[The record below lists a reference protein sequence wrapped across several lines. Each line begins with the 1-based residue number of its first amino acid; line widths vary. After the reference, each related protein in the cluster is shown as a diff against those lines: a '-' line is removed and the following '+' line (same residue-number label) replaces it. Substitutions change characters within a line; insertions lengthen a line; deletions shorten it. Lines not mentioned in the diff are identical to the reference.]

1 MEASPRRGPATV
13 EYTEGRRRETS
24 YESCHLP
31 HTLDM
36 TPPLDRRQ
44 LLLAGT
50 LAATVPM
57 SSPASPLAESE
68 GREIE
73 LWPGGV
79 PGVENVSARESV
91 EELARDGAV
100 RDRVV
105 WHVTRPLITVFE
117 PRATP
122 RGITFLIVP
131 GGGYRRVVIDREGFD
146 TAAWLTAQGFGAAVL
161 RYRLPG
167 DRWPAGPD
175 APVHDGQRALRWLRA
190 NAGAM
195 GARLGIIGFSAGG
208 HLAARVISEPRLV
221 HPRRDALDD
230 LAALPDLAV
239 LMYPVI
245 LTTGAAAHGGSV
257 QQLILS
263 GVAPTD
269 GALARYEPTSQVSAA
284 TPPTMLIHAADDQT
298 VPLENSLRM
307 HATLRAAGVASELH
321 VFESGGHGF
330 GLRGIAGKSVASW
343 PMLVQNWAQ
352 ARAPG

>member
-1 MEASPRRGPATV
+1 
-13 EYTEGRRRETS
+13 
-24 YESCHLP
+24 
-31 HTLDM
+31 M

-44 LLLAGT
+44 LLLAAGT
-50 LAATVPM
+50 FAAAVPL
-57 SSPASPLAESE
+57 SAPASPLAESD

-79 PGVENVSARESV
+79 PGAEKVSARESV
-91 EELARDGAV
+91 EELARDGAA

-122 RGITFLIVP
+122 RGITFLVVP

-167 DRWPAGPD
+167 DRWAAGPD
-175 APVHDGQRALRWLRA
+175 APVHDGLRALRWLRS
-190 NAGAM
+190 NAGAT
-195 GARLGIIGFSAGG
+195 GTRLGIIGFSAGG
-208 HLAARVISEPRLV
+208 HLSGRLITEPELAYPK
-221 HPRRDALDD
+221 HDALDD
-230 LAALPDLAV
+230 FSGRPDMAV

-245 LTTGAAAHGGSV
+245 LTTGAAAHAGSA

-269 GALARYEPTSQVSAA
+269 VALARFEPTAHVSAA
-284 TPPTMLIHAADDQT
+284 TPPTILVHAADDQT

-307 HATLRAAGVASELH
+307 HVALRTAGVSSELH

-330 GLRGIAGKSVASW
+330 GLRSIAGKSVASW

-352 ARAPG
+352 AHAPG